1 MLKELTNVPL
11 VIAAHGT
18 RDPEGVAV
26 CRALAE
32 RVRAKLPD
40 TKLTMGFVELT
51 EPSIPEA
58 VAEALEGFE
67 PKGEMDAVVVPLMLA
82 TGGHV
87 RIDIPEAIDE
97 GRGEARVAYSAALL
111 GSPLLDSAVRNRVV
125 EVLGEWRP
133 QDTACVLVGRGSP
146 VTESNAERYRM
157 ARTLMEETELRSI
170 HPAFIQVS
178 RPSVPEA
185 LNHAKATGVKQ
196 ITSCSRASCGPGT
209 WSRSPPGART
219 TRTSRCGSP
228 RSSVTATS
236 WPSWSSTAIS
246 RNSTPRVSAKAPP
259 GSCRTSC

>member
-58 VAEALEGFE
+58 VAEALEGLE
-67 PKGEMDAVVVPLMLA
+67 PKGETDAVVVPLMLA

-125 EVLGEWRP
+125 EALGEWRP

-185 LNHAKATGVKQ
+185 LNHAKATGVKKIVAAPHFLFPGKLRTWKLEQ
-196 ITSCSRASCGPGT
+196 VAACRENKRDVEASVAGGT
-209 WSRSPPGART
+209 GDCDGLAHL
-219 TRTSRCGSP
+219 
-228 RSSVTATS
+228 VFQ
-236 WPSWSSTAIS
+236 
-246 RNSTPRVSAKAPP
+246 RVLGDLEAK
-259 GSCRTSC
+259 G